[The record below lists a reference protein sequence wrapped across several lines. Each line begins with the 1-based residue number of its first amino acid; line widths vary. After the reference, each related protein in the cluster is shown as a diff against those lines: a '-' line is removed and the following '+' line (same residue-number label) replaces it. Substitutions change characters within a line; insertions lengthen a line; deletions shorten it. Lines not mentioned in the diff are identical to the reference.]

1 MEAEVPK
8 ILHLVLPAPA
18 PGAGAV
24 AATQPEPEPEPD
36 WADQC
41 KGGPRSL

>member
-41 KGGPRSL
+41 KGGPVF